1 MNILN
6 FFKAKCMVS
15 DDIAHNI
22 TNRITFMPSVQ
33 DLQERNAVKLEKAK
47 QYMGTKW
54 ILHPANATKRKETT
68 C

>member
-15 DDIAHNI
+15 DDVAHTV
-22 TNRITFMPSVQ
+22 TNYMQHIPTVKE
-33 DLQERNAVKLEKAK
+33 LQQINNEKLEQAKA
-47 QYMGTKW
+47 YMGQKW

>member
-1 MNILN
+1 MSILN

-22 TNRITFMPSVQ
+22 TNRITFQPSTE
-33 DLQERNAVKLEKAK
+33 DLRQRNEQKLEQAKA
-47 QYMGTKW
+47 YMGQKW
-54 ILHPANATKRKETT
+54 ILHPANATKRKDAT